1 MLCIVLEDWA
11 CHGKVSLW
19 CMEKPIWAA
28 QAGCEG
34 GSTKT
39 SVGNVQRWL
48 WQLHHQ
54 LVRSLQLPTTVRKA
68 VINRSFL
75 SVCPFLSTLSFE
87 PTDLWLFCMCLGH
100 EWSSIGSK
108 VDWLTAVCL
117 VFNLSRLFLHFIAT
131 FPFSAMAL
139 CRLGDKKSN
148 QSVKNSAA
156 V

>member
-87 PTDLWLFCMCLGH
+87 PTDLWLFFACVWVMSEARLVAGLIDWGQCVWCLICH
-100 EWSSIGSK
+100 DYFFI
-108 VDWLTAVCL
+108 LL
-117 VFNLSRLFLHFIAT
+117 PHFLSVLWHCVGWVTRKAT
-131 FPFSAMAL
+131 SL
-139 CRLGDKKSN
+139 
-148 QSVKNSAA
+148 
-156 V
+156 